1 MEYTNNEKFSKPDK
15 NDLYSLALWNE
26 NTEKTDAALAIAGK
40 PDEYSTSKTYAVGDK
55 CIYENALY
63 KCITAISTAEAW
75 TAGHWAKTSLC
86 AEDTANKAAIKEL
99 TEKTAYVGNTKFA
112 TTDGINLRYIKF
124 GKEIQVSGE
133 GKFSKAETIT
143 SSKQLLLGTLP
154 EGVRPNGTLFYPL
167 NFLYANAGNLTLS
180 ILKDG
185 TVSVCTTSGDIS
197 IASGK
202 YFNFIVQFIQ

>member
-1 MEYTNNEKFSKPDK
+1 MNYTTNKNLAKPTENEVY
-15 NDLYSLALWNE
+15 DLATVNE
-26 NTEKTDAALAIAGK
+26 NMDKIDSALKTND
-40 PDEYSTSKTYAVGDK
+40 D
-55 CIYENALY
+55 
-63 KCITAISTAEAW
+63 AIS
-75 TAGHWAKTSLC
+75 S
-86 AEDTANKAAIKEL
+86 L

-167 NFLYANAGNLTLS
+167 NYLYANAGNLTLS

-185 TVSVCTTSGDIS
+185 TVSICTTSGDIN
-197 IASGK
+197 IASEK
-202 YFNFIVQFIQ
+202 YFNFVVQFIQ

>member
-1 MEYTNNEKFSKPDK
+1 MEN
-15 NDLYSLALWNE
+15 
-26 NTEKTDAALAIAGK
+26 
-40 PDEYSTSKTYAVGDK
+40 
-55 CIYENALY
+55 
-63 KCITAISTAEAW
+63 ITADQ
-75 TAGHWAKTSLC
+75 L
-86 AEDTANKAAIKEL
+86 L

-167 NFLYANAGNLTLS
+167 NYLYANAGNLTLS

-185 TVSVCTTSGDIS
+185 TVSICTTSGDIN

-202 YFNFIVQFIQ
+202 YFNFVVQFIQ

>member
-1 MEYTNNEKFSKPDK
+1 MQAD
-15 NDLYSLALWNE
+15 WE
-26 NTEKTDAALAIAGK
+26 NSVCWK
-40 PDEYSTSKTYAVGDK
+40 
-55 CIYENALY
+55 Y
-63 KCITAISTAEAW
+63 KI
-75 TAGHWAKTSLC
+75 
-86 AEDTANKAAIKEL
+86 
-99 TEKTAYVGNTKFA
+99 A
-112 TTDGINLRYIKF
+112 TTDGINLRYTKF

-133 GKFSKAETIT
+133 GIFSKAETIT

-154 EGVRPNGTLFYPL
+154 EGVRPNGTFFYPL
-167 NFLYANAGNLTLS
+167 NYLYANAGNLTLS